1 MPRLAGVSATRDWRP
16 MRLRPRPFSV
26 ARCEPGRP
34 MALAV
39 CSSVM
44 IFSAF
49 IVVVL
54 SRIGGVGLDALAA
67 RLEGRHLEIT
77 PLRYRA
83 GAVLARQRVEGGADH
98 VIGVRRTLALGDDI
112 VDAERLEHGAHRSP
126 GDDPRAGGRRPQDYP
141 ARAGPALDIAMEGPA
156 LPQWGPGAAA

>member
-26 ARCEPGRP
+26 SRCEPGLP

-44 IFSAF
+44 MFSAF

-67 RLEGRHLEIT
+67 RLEGRHLEIA
-77 PLRYRA
+77 PLRDRA
-83 GAVLARQRVEGGADH
+83 GAMFARQRVKGGPGH
-98 VIGVRRTLALGDDI
+98 GVEVRRTLAL
-112 VDAERLEHGAHRSP
+112 
-126 GDDPRAGGRRPQDYP
+126 
-141 ARAGPALDIAMEGPA
+141 
-156 LPQWGPGAAA
+156 